1 MFQWFYNKSICDAA
15 TRFTPHNP
23 HSMEVCYALKKRSI
37 PMQRNG
43 VELLQK
49 EQLHQKKL
57 EKREGIP
64 EEL

>member
-1 MFQWFYNKSICDAA
+1 
-15 TRFTPHNP
+15 
-23 HSMEVCYALKKRSI
+23 
-37 PMQRNG
+37 MQRNG